1 VRPLFVGDGVHA
13 RRVRDRVAGWA
24 GAAGLVGLAVVLYL
38 TADDPRIDH
47 SSVLGATFDTRWM
60 IAGARLLAVASAG
73 YLLASIAVRVH
84 RRQWIRSAGSVVAD
98 TPTQEVVDDQRDL
111 RERLEAAQQVITDL
125 EEQLAEYRS
134 MLQAL
139 SVTVGDPGAATDR
152 DLSEEAEG
160 DDGTDSTRDR
170 PAAP

>member
-1 VRPLFVGDGVHA
+1 MPLAEGKCAAWA
-13 RRVRDRVAGWA
+13 RAA
-24 GAAGLVGLAVVLYL
+24 GAAGVAGLAVALYL
-38 TADDPRIDH
+38 TADDPHLDH

-60 IAGARLLAVASAG
+60 IAGARLLAVVSAG

-98 TPTQEVVDDQRDL
+98 TPTQEVVDDQRNL
-111 RERLEAAQQVITDL
+111 SERWEAAQRVIADL
-125 EEQLAEYRS
+125 QEQLAEYRS

-139 SVTVGDPGAATDR
+139 SVTVGGPGAATDR
-152 DLSEEAEG
+152 GLSDEAEG
-160 DDGTDSTRDR
+160 DDGTDSARDR